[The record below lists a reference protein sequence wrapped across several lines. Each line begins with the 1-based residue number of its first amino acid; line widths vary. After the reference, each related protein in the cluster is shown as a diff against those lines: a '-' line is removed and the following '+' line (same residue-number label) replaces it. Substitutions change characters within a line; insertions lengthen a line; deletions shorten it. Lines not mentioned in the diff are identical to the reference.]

1 MYIHTCICERLRGA
15 GRYDAAA
22 AARYLE
28 SGAED
33 EAGSEDAFELLHE
46 IGERV
51 RTALPAPSLTARAH
65 PTCARTH
72 ARARHS
78 NQVRT
83 GRWLGD
89 CFVYTNSIGR
99 WVRPLH

>member
-1 MYIHTCICERLRGA
+1 MLCIRIPASTNARAVPA

-51 RTALPAPSLTARAH
+51 RAHCTDCTLPYSYYRVPRAVGTLGTSTSGAPGSTALVRQLCLGTRRA
-65 PTCARTH
+65 
-72 ARARHS
+72 
-78 NQVRT
+78 
-83 GRWLGD
+83 
-89 CFVYTNSIGR
+89 F
-99 WVRPLH
+99 

>member
-1 MYIHTCICERLRGA
+1 MYICIPASVSARAARA

-51 RTALPAPSLTARAH
+51 RTLP
-65 PTCARTH
+65 
-72 ARARHS
+72 
-78 NQVRT
+78 
-83 GRWLGD
+83 
-89 CFVYTNSIGR
+89 YSIEYP
-99 WVRPLH
+99 RPLVLVPLEPLVVPLGCASSV

>member
-1 MYIHTCICERLRGA
+1 MYICIPASVSARA
-15 GRYDAAA
+15 VNTGRYDAAA

-51 RTALPAPSLTARAH
+51 RAHCAAPSHFFSSSTPWGVGTLGTSTSGVVPGSTAMLCLGTRRA
-65 PTCARTH
+65 
-72 ARARHS
+72 
-78 NQVRT
+78 
-83 GRWLGD
+83 
-89 CFVYTNSIGR
+89 F
-99 WVRPLH
+99 